1 MVVINCASNSKFTKF
16 ERRIWGVTYFEYSN
30 DKTNL
35 IHALPYGQSNIWFKF
50 CLPVVG
56 PMPAESDGIDDAVEG
71 GQSGT
76 SWKRIYYTM
85 DWEFN
90 VTK

>member
-1 MVVINCASNSKFTKF
+1 
-16 ERRIWGVTYFEYSN
+16 
-30 DKTNL
+30 
-35 IHALPYGQSNIWFKF
+35 
-50 CLPVVG
+50 
-56 PMPAESDGIDDAVEG
+56 MPAESDGIDDAVEG